1 MRWRG
6 PTDEPAPCGGWAVCG
21 GWAHGSG
28 GAATRSGGPGAMTL
42 SAQVIVFAKAPVA
55 GQAKT
60 RLIPALGAAGAAAL
74 AERLLDHAVAQAVA
88 AGLGRVVLCVTPDA
102 EHPAFQR
109 LRARHS
115 LHLTLQGQGDL
126 GQRMH
131 RALARALAGAPAC
144 TPTRTTIRT
153 TIRST
158 IRTTIRT
165 PTHTPTVAPTA
176 APACATPLAPPG
188 NAGVLLMG
196 SDAPALSAA
205 VLRAAAAALAD
216 ADVVLVPALDGGYV
230 LVGLRRPAP
239 TLFAGVAWSTGQV
252 MAQTRQRA
260 AAAGLRL
267 VELPALADID
277 LPADLVHLQH
287 LPPTQSWMQPP
298 MQPPPQPKP
307 AHPPA

>member
-1 MRWRG
+1 M
-6 PTDEPAPCGGWAVCG
+6 
-21 GWAHGSG
+21 S
-28 GAATRSGGPGAMTL
+28 SPGAGRAAGPL

-88 AGLGRVVLCVTPDA
+88 AGLGRVVLCVTPSTA
-102 EHPAFQR
+102 HPAFQR

-126 GQRMH
+126 GQRLH
-131 RALARALAGAPAC
+131 RALARALADAAAC
-144 TPTRTTIRT
+144 TPTCTPT
-153 TIRST
+153 
-158 IRTTIRT
+158 RT
-165 PTHTPTVAPTA
+165 PTHTPTAAPT
-176 APACATPLAPPG
+176 CATPLAPPG
-188 NAGVLLMG
+188 NAGVLLIG

-216 ADVVLVPALDGGYV
+216 ADAVVVPALDGGYV
-230 LVGLRRPAP
+230 LIGLRRPAP
-239 TLFAGVAWSTGQV
+239 TLFEGVAWSTGQV

-267 VELPALADID
+267 VALPALADID
-277 LPADLVHLQH
+277 EPTDLLHLQH
-287 LPPTQSWMQPP
+287 LPLPLPLCQPLP
-298 MQPPPQPKP
+298 
-307 AHPPA
+307 HTPPAGHGLA